1 MRHQFDTGIF
11 SPHWKSYKV
20 SDSFHPYPK
29 IKTVR
34 TVTRLCQPMST
45 CPHRVQ
51 QLKTCPF
58 PEDISGISSEVSLV
72 ISASGCLLMLKMTQ

>member
-1 MRHQFDTGIF
+1 
-11 SPHWKSYKV
+11 
-20 SDSFHPYPK
+20 
-29 IKTVR
+29 
-34 TVTRLCQPMST
+34 MSK

-72 ISASGCLLMLKMTQ
+72 ISVSGCILIFFADAEDDSVVEVAGALHDEDSF